1 MNFTEVNKFL
11 VLLDSKK
18 VFSQEYFTFLILI
31 IFAIFLNTI
40 KDIILKYLKNITT
53 KPINV

>member
-1 MNFTEVNKFL
+1 VKNEFYKFL

>member
-18 VFSQEYFTFLILI
+18 VFSQEYFPFLVLK

-40 KDIILKYLKNITT
+40 KNIILKNFKNITT
-53 KPINV
+53 KSINV